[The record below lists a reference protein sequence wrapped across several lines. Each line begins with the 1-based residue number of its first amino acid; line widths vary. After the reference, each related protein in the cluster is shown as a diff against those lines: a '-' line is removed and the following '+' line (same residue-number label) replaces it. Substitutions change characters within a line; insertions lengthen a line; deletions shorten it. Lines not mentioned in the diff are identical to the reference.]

1 MTIGGIRMSLHP
13 QVISLLEMFKA
24 RKLPPIEKQDLQVA
38 RAAYT
43 ESSKVLNKFED
54 IFKVEDKQIKGYK
67 DQISI
72 RIYTPNDNQSLPALI
87 YFHGGGWIIGNI
99 DTHDALCRSFANEAQ
114 CKVISVDYSLAPE
127 HKFPVGV
134 EDAYLATKWVS
145 DHANELG
152 IDAEFISVGGDSAG
166 GNLATVVCYL
176 ANQRKG
182 PSIRYQLLFYPS
194 TGFDLTDSHEK
205 YGEGYYLTRE
215 TMKWFGEQYFNQPS
229 ETQSPLA
236 APLLIPDDDAA
247 LLPTAYI
254 VTAEYDP
261 LCDGGENFA
270 KKLSNAGVDTTYV
283 CYPGMI
289 HGFMCM
295 TTYIED
301 GEVAIKEAARFL
313 KKQFPNI
320 VASNG

>member
-1 MTIGGIRMSLHP
+1 MSLHP
-13 QVISLLEMFKA
+13 QVLSLLEMFKA
-24 RKLPPIEKQDLQVA
+24 RNLPPVEEQDLQSA

-43 ESSKVLNKFED
+43 ESSKVMNKYEE
-54 IFKVEDKQIKGYK
+54 IFRVENKKIRGYK
-67 DQISI
+67 DEISI
-72 RIYTPNDNQSLPALI
+72 RIYTPNDHRLLPALI
-87 YFHGGGWIIGNI
+87 YFHGGGWVIGNI

-134 EDAYLATKWVS
+134 EDAFLATKWLS
-145 DHANELG
+145 DHGEELG
-152 IDAEFISVGGDSAG
+152 IDADSIAVGGDSAG
-166 GNLATVVCYL
+166 GNLAAVVCYL

-182 PSIRYQLLFYPS
+182 PLIRYQLLFYPS
-194 TGFDLTDSHEK
+194 TGFALTDSHEK
-205 YGEGYYLTRE
+205 YGGGYYLTKA
-215 TMKWFGEQYFNQPS
+215 TMKWFGEQYFNLPS

-236 APLLIPDDDAA
+236 APMLIPDGDAA
-247 LLPTAYI
+247 LLPPAYI

-270 KKLSNAGVDTTYV
+270 KKLSNLGVDTTYV

-295 TTYIED
+295 TAYIED
-301 GEVAIKEAARFL
+301 GEKAIKEAAHFL
-313 KKQFPNI
+313 KKQFTNF
-320 VASNG
+320 VANNG